1 LSSRVNFT
9 SNCYTDGVKWWT
21 KLIANF
27 YWEIGV
33 DLGSS
38 NVKIYVKGKG
48 IIVDEPS
55 MVARLKKKK
64 NGVQKLLIYGQRA
77 KEMVNRE
84 PKQIEVVAPIN
95 RGAVADLIT
104 AEALVAYFMKLTN
117 EIPSGYPKILKPR
130 VIVGVPGTISNV
142 QKRAFRAI
150 FSQIGVSKIFLV
162 ESGVLG
168 VLGSG
173 FKLDESGGVL
183 FLDVGGGKTEASLV
197 SMGGVVISRGLE
209 MGGNDFDESIINYV
223 KMKYGLLIG
232 KNTAEKVKID
242 MGGVIRGRD
251 LESNLPKSIRLRGEE
266 IKEATAMNIRR
277 IVNLVKVVLDEMPT
291 EMTDDV
297 LKRGVVMSGG
307 GSLFPGIDK
316 LIEEEVKINASV
328 VSNPT
333 YGVVKGE
340 GELLENDD
348 WFQKIKLISIMS

>member
-1 LSSRVNFT
+1 M
-9 SNCYTDGVKWWT
+9 KWWT
-21 KLIANF
+21 KFLANF

-38 NVKIYVKGKG
+38 NIKIYAKSKG

-55 MVARLKKKK
+55 MVVRLKKKK
-64 NGVQKLLIYGQRA
+64 NGIQRLLIYGQKA
-77 KEMVNRE
+77 KEMINRE

-104 AEALVAYFMKLTN
+104 AEALVAYFIKLTN
-117 EIPSGYPKILKPR
+117 EIPSAYPKILKPR

-142 QKRAFRAI
+142 QKRAFKAI
-150 FSQIGVSKIFLV
+150 FFRVGVSKVTLV

-173 FKLDESGGVL
+173 FKLDENGGVL
-183 FLDVGGGKTEASLV
+183 FLDIGGGKTEASLV

-209 MGGNDFDESIINYV
+209 MGGNDFDESIINYI

-232 KNTAEKVKID
+232 KNTAEKVKIE

-251 LESNLPKSIRLRGEE
+251 LESNLPKSIRIKGEE
-266 IKEATAMNIRR
+266 IREATALNVKR
-277 IVNLVKVVLDEMPT
+277 IVNLVKMVLDEMPT

-316 LIEEEVKINASV
+316 LIEEEVKINAAV
-328 VSNPT
+328 VSNPS
-333 YGVVKGE
+333 YGIVKGE
-340 GELLENDD
+340 GELLENED
-348 WFQKIKLISIMS
+348 WFQRIKLISTIN